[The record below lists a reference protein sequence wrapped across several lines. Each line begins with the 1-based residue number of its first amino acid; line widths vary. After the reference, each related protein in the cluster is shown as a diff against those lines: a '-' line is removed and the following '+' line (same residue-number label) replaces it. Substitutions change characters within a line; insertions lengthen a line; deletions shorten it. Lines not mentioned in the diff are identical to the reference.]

1 VKAYYGKA
9 VTPGDILVR
18 NSVTNPDANALKA
31 EVAKVAK

>member
-18 NSVTNPDANALKA
+18 HSVTTLDANALKA
-31 EVAKVAK
+31 EAAK